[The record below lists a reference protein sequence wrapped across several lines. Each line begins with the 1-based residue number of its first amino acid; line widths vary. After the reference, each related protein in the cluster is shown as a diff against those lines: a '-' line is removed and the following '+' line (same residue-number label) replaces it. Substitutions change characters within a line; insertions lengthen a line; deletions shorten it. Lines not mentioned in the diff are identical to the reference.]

1 MVLRFTIVLTFI
13 VTARQSDFVTRRG
26 VPIVAQGVAFPSL
39 ADVTIAAVTPMRLRV
54 CGGKPLRGI
63 FRTPGDKS
71 ISHRA
76 LLLGAIADGTTLVE
90 NCLVADDVLSTA
102 QCLRQLGV
110 TLGGIGT

>member
-1 MVLRFTIVLTFI
+1 
-13 VTARQSDFVTRRG
+13 
-26 VPIVAQGVAFPSL
+26 
-39 ADVTIAAVTPMRLRV
+39 MRLRV